1 MEEKQREKFSCR
13 ARLPEPSLQSDQNMD
28 ADACP
33 QCISP
38 DDVNNPRDTPSLSLC
53 PSSPLLPLLL
63 PSPSSVPPQ
72 ALWSG
77 ARPPANTPMRRRGT
91 KQAVDGI
98 LAVDRLGR
106 VPAVA
111 LQTLSP
117 THFGRP
123 LYSREKAGRRSG
135 TRQGGSSSIGGSI
148 GGPGRNKT
156 RKKGDFAKVR
166 GCV

>member
-1 MEEKQREKFSCR
+1 MQI
-13 ARLPEPSLQSDQNMD
+13 PSLQSDQNMD

-33 QCISP
+33 QSVSP
-38 DDVNNPRDTPSLSLC
+38 LEVINPRDTPSLSLC
-53 PSSPLLPLLL
+53 PSLLLPLLL

-98 LAVDRLGR
+98 LAVDRLGG

-117 THFGRP
+117 THFGSP

-148 GGPGRNKT
+148 GGPGRNNKT